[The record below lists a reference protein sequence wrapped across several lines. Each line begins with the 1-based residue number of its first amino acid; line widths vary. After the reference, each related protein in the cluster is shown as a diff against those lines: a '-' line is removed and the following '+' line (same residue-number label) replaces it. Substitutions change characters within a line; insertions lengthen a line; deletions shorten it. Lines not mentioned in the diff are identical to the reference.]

1 MVMSVK
7 GNPEIWDDT
16 WVRTTCGGC
25 YANCCIR
32 AHRINGVVVKIEG
45 EPENDF
51 GARGGICAKSQAM
64 IQSLYDPNRL
74 KYPVRRTNPEKG
86 IFADPKWKRIS
97 WAEALDEIVE
107 RLKDIRSKNP
117 NQLMHGGTPS
127 PGTGTNLALG
137 FAVFGAIFG
146 TKNWYIGAAGL
157 HCGNGAHMGA
167 GLFHASWSIVPDF
180 KYANYVIQFGS
191 NKGTGSG
198 HSLGFNMRLAAD
210 ARARGMKNVVFDPI
224 CNFGGGKA
232 TEWLPLIPGTDGVI
246 ALALVNVLLNELGI
260 YDAEFIK
267 KKTNGPYLI
276 GPDEVYIRDK
286 TTNKPMVWDESD
298 GKAKVF
304 DNPSICEPALFGHY
318 EVNGIKCQ
326 PSFQLI
332 KEHVKQYTPETA
344 SEVSS
349 VPAAVIRRIAS
360 EFGNAACIGSTIE
373 IQGEKLPY
381 RPVSAIM
388 FRGGQGHTNAAHT
401 YCAVCLLNAI
411 VGAMDVPG
419 GTLGWPPVSLGH
431 PETGKFLIIP
441 YPCKDGMLTTGTFME
456 HKPWPLE
463 EPGVPDDITLR
474 GLVPTASFSPQPA
487 TSDFDKYWEKLGHPY
502 DIEMFLV
509 YGANFVRSAQSREI
523 MAEYFRKIPFV
534 VSINTIHNEFTEGF
548 ADIVLPDTHPLE
560 SWGLFESHGPF
571 FNWPIGLEGWT
582 LPIRQPVIE
591 PKHEQRQVIEILWDL
606 ADRIGMR
613 DEINNYYNV
622 YFSSFG
628 GEALIGGDI
637 ASMKGAQGVDKNKVV
652 EIVKP
657 GEDISY
663 KELMDRVLKYYFG
676 SEKGLDYVMEHGSVS
691 WPKQVKEAYW
701 RWFLDARVPIY
712 QEHLAELK
720 PKIMEHAKVAGI
732 DLDWEQFT
740 PLISYFAPQVAKDGD
755 SQYDLYCFSYRDIL
769 HTGSATMEI
778 PWLDEVSRI
787 NPYTY
792 NVTMNIATAK
802 DMGLKD
808 GDLICIESKQGRRI
822 SGNLKTL
829 QGQHPQTIAIAACS
843 GGWARG
849 QPVAYGKGTNFNILL
864 ESDFAHVCPVC
875 FNQETAVRVKVYKTD
890 HRVEYDGARGKA
902 P

>member
-1 MVMSVK
+1 MAMSVK
-7 GNPEIWDDT
+7 GKPEIWDDT

-25 YANCCIR
+25 YATCSIR
-32 AHRINGVVVKIEG
+32 AHRVNGVVVKIEG
-45 EPENDF
+45 EPDNDF
-51 GARGGICAKSQAM
+51 GARGGICAKAQAL
-64 IQSLYDPNRL
+64 IQSLYDPNRI

-86 IFADPKWKRIS
+86 IFADPKWERIS
-97 WAEALDEIVE
+97 WDEALTEIAS
-107 RLKDIRSKNP
+107 RLKEIRAENP

-127 PGTGTNLALG
+127 PGTAANLALG

-146 TKNWYIGAAGL
+146 TANWYIGAAGL

-167 GLFHASWSIVPDF
+167 GLFHGSWSIVPDY
-180 KYANYVIQFGS
+180 KYTNYVIQFGS

-232 TEWLPLIPGTDGVI
+232 TEWLPLLPGADGAIV
-246 ALALVNVLLNELGI
+246 LAMVNVLLNELGI

-276 GPDEVYIRDK
+276 GPDEVYVRDK
-286 TTNKPMVWDESD
+286 ATGKPVIWDESA
-298 GKAKVF
+298 GKARVF
-304 DNPSICEPALFGHY
+304 DDPGIGNLALFGNY
-318 EVNGIKCQ
+318 KVDGVKCQ

-332 KEHVKQYTPETA
+332 KEHVKQYTPEMA
-344 SEVSS
+344 SEVST
-349 VPAAVIRRIAS
+349 VPAATIRRIAT
-360 EFGNAACIGSTIE
+360 EFGEAASIGSTIE
-373 IQGEKLPY
+373 IQGEKLPL

-388 FRGGQGHTNAAHT
+388 FRGGQGHTNSAHT

-431 PETGKFLIIP
+431 PETGKFIIMP
-441 YPCKDGMLTTGTFME
+441 YACKDGMLTTGTFME
-456 HKPWPLE
+456 HKPWPPE
-463 EPGVPDDITLR
+463 EPRVPNDITLK

-487 TSDFDKYWEKLGHPY
+487 TTDFDKYWDKLNRPY
-502 DIEMFLV
+502 DIKMFLV
-509 YGANFVRSAQSREI
+509 YGANFIRSAQSREI
-523 MAEYFRKIPFV
+523 MAEFFKKIPFI

-571 FNWPIGLEGWT
+571 FNWPIGLEGWAF
-582 LPIRQPVIE
+582 PIRQPVVE
-591 PKHEQRQVIEILWDL
+591 PKHEQKQMIEILWDL
-606 ADRIGMR
+606 ADRVGMR
-613 DEINNYYNV
+613 EEINNYYNV

-628 GEALIGGDI
+628 GEALVGGDI
-637 ASMKGAQGVDKNKVV
+637 ASMKGAEGVDRNKVV

-657 GEDISY
+657 KEKISY
-663 KELMDRVLKYYFG
+663 QELIDRALKYYFG
-676 SEKGLDYVMEHGSVS
+676 SEHNLDYVKEHGFID

-701 RWFLDARVPIY
+701 RWFIDVRVPVY

-720 PKIMEHAKVAGI
+720 PQIMEKAGQAGI

-740 PLISYFAPQVAKDGD
+740 PLISYFEPQVSKDVD
-755 SQYDLYCFSYRDIL
+755 LQYDLYCFSYRDIL
-769 HTGSATMEI
+769 HTGSGTMEL
-778 PWLDEVSRI
+778 PWLDEVSKL

-792 NVTMNIATAK
+792 NVTINTTTAHSK
-802 DMGLKD
+802 GFKE
-808 GDLICIESKQGRRI
+808 GDLICLETREGRKI
-822 SGNLKTL
+822 TGTLKTM
-829 QGQHPQTIAIAACS
+829 QGQHPQTVAIAACS
-843 GGWARG
+843 GGWAKG

-864 ESDFAHVCPVC
+864 ESDFKHVCPVC
-875 FNQETAVRVKVYKTD
+875 FNQETAAMVKVYKAD
-890 HRVEYDGARGKA
+890 HRVEYEGVGGEAR
-902 P
+902 